1 MELSLLLQ
9 ESPAEVGLIGEKAA
23 QPINSRQLS
32 NNLETLLPTVQCSF
46 FADAISP
53 TSTGDSCNSRLRKN
67 SHHVMAVFKTCLAQI
82 LQHHKEFE
90 AVLLFN
96 ITLYE

>member
-1 MELSLLLQ
+1 M
-9 ESPAEVGLIGEKAA
+9 EVGLIGEKAA

-53 TSTGDSCNSRLRKN
+53 TSTGDSCYSMTLISPTGRR
-67 SHHVMAVFKTCLAQI
+67 AVA
-82 LQHHKEFE
+82 
-90 AVLLFN
+90 
-96 ITLYE
+96 

>member
-1 MELSLLLQ
+1 M
-9 ESPAEVGLIGEKAA
+9 EVGLIGEKAA

-53 TSTGDSCNSRLRKN
+53 TSTGDSCYSMTL
-67 SHHVMAVFKTCLAQI
+67 
-82 LQHHKEFE
+82 
-90 AVLLFN
+90 VLMIVAFS
-96 ITLYE
+96 IDQG